1 MQFQRVISDGLF
13 RFGRLFW
20 VKDVCKTVQAGVQ
33 KLRVS
38 DAEQSRHKVGK
49 FSADELRKIHR
60 IVDRASQGQH
70 QNRRVILVSS
80 DYSRMLAIECVLLGA
95 LKKSGFQTT
104 VLNQRGTELTSQ
116 YRELAGAKVVHWDQ
130 FTAPVWGHL
139 VRRWIRKMRSVDD
152 LFALEFEGMRVGKSA
167 ASTVLR
173 HLRLGELSL
182 EDPRVRELLERYVA
196 TGLKYALAAR
206 RIMARHSPDLVVFS
220 DKGYNRNGMLF
231 DYSVSQGVDTITWNA
246 AHKSNVLMLKRY
258 RPETRDD
265 HPSSLSDQSWEEIQR
280 MTWAESYSESIA
292 TEIQACYQSGDW
304 YSEVGTQFNKEI
316 SNPEELRSH
325 LELDPDKKTAV
336 IFPHILWDGTFFWGT
351 DLFASYEEWL
361 VETVKA
367 AAANPALNWVIKI
380 HPANVVKDARDGHLG
395 KPSELLAVE
404 RVLPSLPDHIK
415 IISADSA
422 VNTLTLIKCMDFCVT
437 VRGTAGIEAA
447 MFGKLVVTAG
457 TGRYDCRGFTLDPQS
472 KHDYLQL
479 LGELHKQEPPSAKQI
494 ELAQRYAW
502 GVFISRPLEMETA
515 RFYYEKNASASI
527 RVEIGANAP
536 EMLDSANDLNR
547 LAKWFDDPSKDD
559 FQSTA

>member
-1 MQFQRVISDGLF
+1 
-13 RFGRLFW
+13 
-20 VKDVCKTVQAGVQ
+20 
-33 KLRVS
+33 
-38 DAEQSRHKVGK
+38 
-49 FSADELRKIHR
+49 
-60 IVDRASQGQH
+60 
-70 QNRRVILVSS
+70 
-80 DYSRMLAIECVLLGA
+80 
-95 LKKSGFQTT
+95 
-104 VLNQRGTELTSQ
+104 
-116 YRELAGAKVVHWDQ
+116 
-130 FTAPVWGHL
+130 
-139 VRRWIRKMRSVDD
+139 
-152 LFALEFEGMRVGKSA
+152 
-167 ASTVLR
+167 
-173 HLRLGELSL
+173 
-182 EDPRVRELLERYVA
+182 
-196 TGLKYALAAR
+196 
-206 RIMARHSPDLVVFS
+206 
-220 DKGYNRNGMLF
+220 
-231 DYSVSQGVDTITWNA
+231 
-246 AHKSNVLMLKRY
+246 
-258 RPETRDD
+258 
-265 HPSSLSDQSWEEIQR
+265 
-280 MTWAESYSESIA
+280 
-292 TEIQACYQSGDW
+292 
-304 YSEVGTQFNKEI
+304 
-316 SNPEELRSH
+316 
-325 LELDPDKKTAV
+325 
-336 IFPHILWDGTFFWGT
+336 
-351 DLFASYEEWL
+351 